1 MTERRSIDL
10 SEPSAVNRPS
20 RVAPPRLLFES
31 GSLGRSG
38 FYWPAENGKVQAA
51 IPAGLRRDDIP
62 GFPELGELE
71 VLRHF
76 TRLSQRNF
84 GIESQFYPLGSCT
97 MKYNPKVNEVVARFP
112 GFALIHPLAPIE
124 LLQGAIE
131 LLYEL
136 EHILS
141 EISGMEHVSLQPS
154 AGAQGE
160 LTGLML
166 IRAHLAEQGNPRKKI
181 IVPDTAHGTNPASS
195 TLCGYDV
202 VQISSS
208 AGGIIDAATVEKMM
222 DEDVA
227 ALMITNPN
235 TLGLFEKNIE
245 AVAAV
250 VHAKGGLVYL
260 DGANLNAL
268 VGVAKPG
275 HMGVDVLHMNLHK
288 TFSTPHGGGGP
299 GAGPV
304 AVKERLR
311 AYLPVPRIVKTAG
324 VFALRDDCPKSI
336 GRVRSFFGNFG
347 VLVRAYS
354 YIISLGADGLEEA
367 SRMALLN
374 ANYIR
379 KKLEKSYQIAY
390 DEPCMHECIFTDRI
404 QHKSGVSTLDIA
416 KRLLDYG
423 FHPPTI
429 YFPLVVAG
437 ALMIEPTE
445 TETPETLDG
454 FVEAMLSIAQE
465 AKENPELVK
474 SAPYSTPVRRL
485 DEARAARKP
494 VVRWERQRA
503 DGDERQ
509 G

>member
-1 MTERRSIDL
+1 L
-10 SEPSAVNRPS
+10 SETSPGDRKART
-20 RVAPPRLLFES
+20 AAPRLIFES
-31 GSLGRSG
+31 GSPGRSG
-38 FYWPAENGKVQAA
+38 FYWPADDGAA
-51 IPAGLRRDDIP
+51 QGIIPGALLRDEIA

-71 VLRHF
+71 TLRHF

-84 GIESQFYPLGSCT
+84 AIESQFYPLGSCT
-97 MKYNPKVNEVVARFP
+97 MKYNPKINELVARFP
-112 GFALIHPLAPIE
+112 GFAEIHPLAPAG
-124 LLQGAIE
+124 LLQGALE

-136 EHILS
+136 ERMLV

-166 IRAHLAEQGNPRKKI
+166 IRAYLTEQGGPRRKI

-202 VQISSS
+202 IQIASN
-208 AGGIIDAATVEKMM
+208 AQGVIDVAAVEKAM
-222 DEDVA
+222 DAEVA
-227 ALMITNPN
+227 ALMVTNPN
-235 TLGLFEKNIE
+235 TLGLFEKNLE
-245 AVAAV
+245 AISQV

-268 VGVAKPG
+268 MGVAKPG

-311 AYLPVPRIVKTAG
+311 DYLPVPQIVKQG
-324 VFALRDDCPKSI
+324 SRFELLEECPKSV

-347 VLVRAYS
+347 VLVRAYT
-354 YIISLGADGLEEA
+354 YMISLGGDGLEEA

-379 KKLEKSYQIAY
+379 KRLEKSYQIAY
-390 DEPCMHECIFTDRI
+390 DEPCMHECIFTDKM
-404 QHKSGVSTLDIA
+404 QHKFGVSTLDIA

-423 FHPPTI
+423 YHPPTI
-429 YFPLVVAG
+429 YFPLVVSG

-454 FVEAMLSIAQE
+454 FVEAMLAIARE
-465 AKENPELVK
+465 AKEEPDLVK
-474 SAPYSTPVRRL
+474 SAPHSTPVSRL

-494 VVRWERQRA
+494 VLRWDPDSRKT
-503 DGDERQ
+503 D
-509 G
+509 

>member
-1 MTERRSIDL
+1 M
-10 SEPSAVNRPS
+10 SEPSPDKPQS
-20 RVAPPRLLFES
+20 RVAVPRLLFES
-31 GSLGRSG
+31 GSSGRNALQ
-38 FYWPAENGKVQAA
+38 WPQ
-51 IPAGLRRDDIP
+51 PAQRADELLPSALLREEIA

-76 TRLSQRNF
+76 TRLSQRNYS
-84 GIESQFYPLGSCT
+84 IESQFYPLGSCT
-97 MKYNPKVNEVVARFP
+97 MKYNPKINETVARFP
-112 GFALIHPLAPIE
+112 GFAQIHPLASAD
-124 LLQGAIE
+124 LLQGALQ
-131 LLYEL
+131 LLFDL
-136 EHILS
+136 EAILCA
-141 EISGMEHVSLQPS
+141 IGGMDAVSLQPS

-166 IRAHLAEQGNPRKKI
+166 IRALLAERGNPRKTI

-195 TLCGYDV
+195 TLCGYNV
-202 VQISSS
+202 IQISSNDR
-208 AGGIIDAATVEKMM
+208 GVIEPAAIEKVMK
-222 DEDVA
+222 DDVA
-227 ALMITNPN
+227 AVMITNPN

-245 AVAAV
+245 AIAAV

-268 VGVAKPG
+268 MGIAKPG

-304 AVKERLR
+304 AVTAALR
-311 AYLPVPRIVKTAG
+311 DFLPTPRIVKQG
-324 VFALRDDCPKSI
+324 ERFILDEKFPKSI

-347 VLVRAYS
+347 VLVRAYT
-354 YIISLGADGLEEA
+354 YILSLGGDGLENA

-379 KKLEKSYQIAY
+379 KNLEDVYHLAY
-390 DEPCMHECIFTDRI
+390 NEPCMHECIFTDRI
-404 QHKSGVSTLDIA
+404 QHKYGVSTLDIA

-429 YFPLVVAG
+429 YFPLVVSG

-445 TETPETLDG
+445 TETPETLDS
-454 FVEAMLSIAQE
+454 FIAAMRAIAEE
-465 AKENPELVK
+465 AKDNPELVK
-474 SAPYSTPVRRL
+474 TAPHSTPVRRL

-494 VVRWERQRA
+494 MLRWEPGQR
-503 DGDERQ
+503 DVD
-509 G
+509 

>member
-1 MTERRSIDL
+1 MPA
-10 SEPSAVNRPS
+10 PSAINHPLQA
-20 RVAPPRLLFES
+20 VAPKLLFES
-31 GSLGRSG
+31 GSPGRSG
-38 FYWPAENGKVQAA
+38 LYWPAESETGPTS
-51 IPAGLRRDDIP
+51 IPPAFLREDIS

-84 GIESQFYPLGSCT
+84 AIESHFYPLGSCT

-112 GFALIHPLAPIE
+112 GFSQIHPLAPVE
-124 LLQGAIE
+124 LLQGALK
-131 LLYEL
+131 LLYGL
-136 EHILS
+136 ERMLI
-141 EISGMEHVSLQPS
+141 EISGMDSVSLQPS

-166 IRAHLAEQGNPRKKI
+166 IRSCLAEQGNPRTKI

-202 VQISSS
+202 TQIAST
-208 AGGIIDAATVEKMM
+208 ARGIIEATEVAKAMN
-222 DEDVA
+222 EDVA
-227 ALMITNPN
+227 AIMITNPN
-235 TLGLFEKNIE
+235 TLGLFESDIE
-245 AVAAV
+245 AIADV

-268 VGVAKPG
+268 MGIAKPG

-304 AVKERLR
+304 AVKERL
-311 AYLPVPRIVKTAG
+311 AEYLPVPRIVEQNGK
-324 VFALRDDCPKSI
+324 FNLLEDRPKSV
-336 GRVRSFFGNFG
+336 GRVRSFLGNFG
-347 VLVRAYS
+347 ILVRAYG
-354 YIISLGADGLEEA
+354 YIISLGGEGLEES

-379 KKLEKSYQIAY
+379 KKLEKDYQIAY
-390 DEPCMHECIFTDRI
+390 GEPCMHECVFTDRL
-404 QHKSGVSTLDIA
+404 QHKHGVTTLDIA

-429 YFPLVVAG
+429 YFPLVVSG

-445 TETPETLDG
+445 TETPETLDA
-454 FVEAMLSIAQE
+454 FVEAMLAIARE

-474 SAPYSTPVRRL
+474 TAPHSTPVGRL

-494 VVRWERQRA
+494 ILRWDPAPE
-503 DGDERQ
+503 
-509 G
+509 

>member
-1 MTERRSIDL
+1 MSESAQDKRRSQ
-10 SEPSAVNRPS
+10 A
-20 RVAPPRLLFES
+20 APPKLLFES
-31 GSLGRSG
+31 GSPGRSAID
-38 FYWPAENGKVQAA
+38 WAAEGDPVESS
-51 IPAGLRRDDIP
+51 IPSHLLRRDID

-76 TRLSQRNF
+76 TGLSQRNF
-84 GIESQFYPLGSCT
+84 SIESQFYPLGSCT
-97 MKYNPKVNEVVARFP
+97 MKYNPKINEAVARFP
-112 GFALIHPLAPIE
+112 GFAQLHPLASPE
-124 LLQGAIE
+124 HLQGALA
-131 LLYEL
+131 LLFDL
-136 EHILS
+136 EQMLA

-166 IRAHLAEQGNPRKKI
+166 IRAFLSEQGNPRKNI

-202 VQISSS
+202 IQISSNDKGVIS
-208 AGGIIDAATVEKMM
+208 AAAVEKVM
-222 DEDVA
+222 DGDVA
-227 ALMITNPN
+227 AIMITNPN
-235 TLGLFEKNIE
+235 TLGLFETNIE
-245 AVAAV
+245 AIAQV

-268 VGVAKPG
+268 MGIAKPG

-304 AVKERLR
+304 GVKAQLR
-311 AYLPVPRIVKTAG
+311 DYLPVPRVM
-324 VFALRDDCPKSI
+324 KSADGYGLDENCAKSV
-336 GRVRSFFGNFG
+336 GRVRSFLGNFG
-347 VLVRAYS
+347 VLLRAYT
-354 YIISLGADGLEEA
+354 YILSLGGDGLEEV

-379 KKLEKSYQIAY
+379 NKLESRYQLAY
-390 DEPCMHECIFTDRI
+390 DEPCMHECIFTDRM
-404 QHKSGVSTLDIA
+404 QHKNGVSTLDIA

-423 FHPPTI
+423 YHPPTI
-429 YFPLVVAG
+429 YFPLVVSG

-454 FVEAMLSIAQE
+454 FCQAMLAIAEE
-465 AKENPELVK
+465 AKDDPELVK
-474 SAPYSTPVRRL
+474 SAPHSTPVRRL

-494 VVRWERQRA
+494 VLRWDGVAPRDDDA
-503 DGDERQ
+503 DKS
-509 G
+509 

>member
-1 MTERRSIDL
+1 LART
-10 SEPSAVNRPS
+10 PA
-20 RVAPPRLLFES
+20 PRLLFES
-31 GSLGRSG
+31 SSLGRSG
-38 FYWPAENGKVQAA
+38 FDWPEERLASPN
-51 IPAGLRRDDIP
+51 IPASFLRDEIA

-76 TRLSQRNF
+76 TLLSQRNF
-84 GIESQFYPLGSCT
+84 AIESQFYPLGSCT
-97 MKYNPKVNEVVARFP
+97 MKYNPKVNEVTARFP
-112 GFALIHPLAPIE
+112 GLSQIHPFTPAE
-124 LLQGAIE
+124 FLQGAME
-131 LLYEL
+131 LLYDL
-136 EHILS
+136 ERMLI
-141 EISGMEHVSLQPS
+141 EISGMDSISLQPS

-166 IRAHLAEQGNPRKKI
+166 VRAYLAEKGSPRQKI

-202 VQISSS
+202 IQISST
-208 AGGIIDAATVEKMM
+208 ARGVIDPSTVEKAM
-222 DEDVA
+222 DEEVA

-235 TLGLFEKNIE
+235 TLGLFEKDIE
-245 AVAAV
+245 AIAEI
-250 VHAKGGLVYL
+250 VHGKGGLVYL

-268 VGVAKPG
+268 MGIAKPG

-304 AVKERLR
+304 AVKAGLHD
-311 AYLPVPRIVKTAG
+311 YLPVPRIVK
-324 VFALRDDCPKSI
+324 RDDAFELLEECPKSI
-336 GRVRSFFGNFG
+336 GRVRSFLGNFG
-347 VLVRAYS
+347 ILVRAYT
-354 YIISLGADGLEEA
+354 YIVSLGGNGLEEV

-374 ANYIR
+374 ANYVR
-379 KKLEKSYQIAY
+379 KKLEGNYQIAY
-390 DEPCMHECIFTDRI
+390 NEPCMHECIFTDRL
-404 QHKSGVSTLDIA
+404 QHKYGVSTLDIA

-429 YFPLVVAG
+429 YFPLVVSG

-454 FVEAMLSIAQE
+454 FVEAMLAIARE

-474 SAPYSTPVRRL
+474 NAPYSTPVRRL
-485 DEARAARKP
+485 DEARAARRP
-494 VVRWERQRA
+494 ILRWE
-503 DGDERQ
+503 
-509 G
+509 

>member
-1 MTERRSIDL
+1 M
-10 SEPSAVNRPS
+10 SEPSPDQPKS
-20 RVAPPRLLFES
+20 RVAAPRLLFES
-31 GSLGRSG
+31 GSSGRNALQ
-38 FYWPAENGKVQAA
+38 WPEPSQRADELL
-51 IPAGLRRDDIP
+51 PSTLLREEIA

-84 GIESQFYPLGSCT
+84 SIESEFYPLGSCT
-97 MKYNPKVNEVVARFP
+97 MKYNPKINETVARFP
-112 GFALIHPLAPIE
+112 GFAQIHPLASAG
-124 LLQGAIE
+124 LLQGALQ
-131 LLYEL
+131 LLFDL
-136 EHILS
+136 EAILC
-141 EISGMEHVSLQPS
+141 EIGGMDAVSLQPS

-166 IRAHLAEQGNPRKKI
+166 IRALLAERGNPRKTI

-202 VQISSS
+202 IQISSNDQ
-208 AGGIIDAATVEKMM
+208 GMIDPTAIEKVMN
-222 DEDVA
+222 DDVA
-227 ALMITNPN
+227 AVMITNPN

-245 AVAAV
+245 AIAAV

-268 VGVAKPG
+268 MGIAKPG

-304 AVKERLR
+304 AVKAALR
-311 AYLPVPRIVKTAG
+311 DFLPTPRIVKQG
-324 VFALRDDCPKSI
+324 ERFVLGEDFSKSI

-347 VLVRAYS
+347 VLVRAYT
-354 YIISLGADGLEEA
+354 YILSLGGDGLENA

-379 KKLEKSYQIAY
+379 KGLEDSYHIAY
-390 DEPCMHECIFTDRI
+390 SEPCMHECIFTDRI
-404 QHKSGVSTLDIA
+404 QHKNGVSTLDIA

-429 YFPLVVAG
+429 YFPLVVSG

-445 TETPETLDG
+445 TETPETLDS
-454 FVEAMLSIAQE
+454 FIAAMRAIAEE
-465 AKENPELVK
+465 AKNNPELVK
-474 SAPYSTPVRRL
+474 TAPHSTPVRRL
-485 DEARAARKP
+485 DEARAARRP
-494 VVRWERQRA
+494 ILRWEPGQ
-503 DGDERQ
+503 Q
-509 G
+509 GLD

>member
-1 MTERRSIDL
+1 
-10 SEPSAVNRPS
+10 
-20 RVAPPRLLFES
+20 LLRE
-31 GSLGRSG
+31 
-38 FYWPAENGKVQAA
+38 
-51 IPAGLRRDDIP
+51 DIA

-97 MKYNPKVNEVVARFP
+97 MKYNPKINEVVARYP
-112 GFALIHPLAPIE
+112 GFALIHPLNSAE
-124 LLQGAIE
+124 RLQGALS

-136 EHILS
+136 EGILA
-141 EISGMEHVSLQPS
+141 EISGMDAVTLQPA

-166 IRAHLAEQGNPRKKI
+166 IRALLAERGNPRQKI

-202 VQISSS
+202 IQISSN
-208 AGGIIDAATVEKMM
+208 AHGVIDAGAVEKVM
-222 DEDVA
+222 DESIA

-235 TLGLFEKNIE
+235 TLGLFETNIE
-245 AVAAV
+245 AVSEI
-250 VHAKGGLVYL
+250 VHARGGLIYL

-268 VGVAKPG
+268 MGIAKPG
-275 HMGVDVLHMNLHK
+275 RMGVDVLHMNLHK

-304 AVKERLR
+304 AVKRFLED
-311 AYLPVPRIVKTAG
+311 YLPVPRIVRQEN
-324 VFALRDDCPKSI
+324 VLELLDDCPKSI

-347 VLVRAYS
+347 VLVRAYT
-354 YIISLGADGLEEA
+354 YILSLGGEGLEEA

-379 KKLEKSYQIAY
+379 RKLEKHYQIAF
-390 DEPCMHECIFTDRI
+390 DEPCMHECIFSDRL
-404 QHKSGVSTLDIA
+404 QHKLGVTTLDIA

-423 FHPPTI
+423 FHAPTI
-429 YFPLVVAG
+429 YFPLVVSG

-445 TETPETLDG
+445 TETPETLDE
-454 FVEAMLSIAQE
+454 FINAMVAIAQE
-465 AKENPELVK
+465 AVDNPALLK
-474 SAPYSTPVRRL
+474 NAPHSTPVGRL
-485 DEARAARKP
+485 DEARAARRP
-494 VVRWERQRA
+494 VVRWEPA
-503 DGDERQ
+503 GAK
-509 G
+509 GG

>member
-1 MTERRSIDL
+1 MEA
-10 SEPSAVNRPS
+10 SAPK
-20 RVAPPRLLFES
+20 LLFEG
-31 GSLGRSG
+31 GSPGRSG
-38 FYWPAENGKVQAA
+38 FYWPAENETGPTP
-51 IPAGLRRDDIP
+51 IPAALLREDIP

-84 GIESQFYPLGSCT
+84 AIESHFYPLGSCT
-97 MKYNPKVNEVVARFP
+97 MKYNPKLNEVVARFP
-112 GFALIHPLAPIE
+112 GFAQIHPLAPVE
-124 LLQGAIE
+124 FLQGALE
-131 LLYEL
+131 LLYNL
-136 EHILS
+136 ERMLI
-141 EISGMEHVSLQPS
+141 EISGMDGISLQPS

-166 IRAHLAEQGNPRKKI
+166 IRACLTEKNNPRSKI

-202 VQISSS
+202 VQISSTDR
-208 AGGIIDAATVEKMM
+208 GIIEAATVAKVM

-227 ALMITNPN
+227 AIMITNPN
-235 TLGLFEKNIE
+235 TLGLFESEIE
-245 AVAAV
+245 AVAEV

-268 VGVAKPG
+268 MGIAKPG

-304 AVKERLR
+304 AVKEGLIE
-311 AYLPVPRIVKTAG
+311 YLPVPRIVEQNGK
-324 VFALRDDCPKSI
+324 FELLEDCPKSI
-336 GRVRSFFGNFG
+336 GRVRSFVGNFG
-347 VLVRAYS
+347 ILVRAYT
-354 YIISLGADGLEEA
+354 YILSLGGDGLEES

-379 KKLEKSYQIAY
+379 KKLEKGYQIAY
-390 DEPCMHECIFTDRI
+390 GEPCMHECIFTDRL
-404 QHKSGVSTLDIA
+404 QHKYGVTTLDIA

-429 YFPLVVAG
+429 YFPLVVSG

-445 TETPETLDG
+445 TETPETLDA
-454 FVEAMLSIAQE
+454 FVEAMLAIARE
-465 AKENPELVK
+465 AKENPEIVK
-474 SAPYSTPVRRL
+474 TAPHDTPVRRL

-494 VVRWERQRA
+494 ILRWDPALGEPK
-503 DGDERQ
+503 
-509 G
+509 

>member
-1 MTERRSIDL
+1 MGSPGRSAFDWSSDEGKGCGNI
-10 SEPSAVNRPS
+10 PSA
-20 RVAPPRLLFES
+20 
-31 GSLGRSG
+31 
-38 FYWPAENGKVQAA
+38 W
-51 IPAGLRRDDIP
+51 LREEIS

-84 GIESQFYPLGSCT
+84 SIEGQFYPLGSCT
-97 MKYNPKVNEVVARFP
+97 MKYNPKINEVVARLP
-112 GFALIHPLAPIE
+112 GFALIHPHAPAE
-124 LLQGAIE
+124 LLQGAMD

-136 EHILS
+136 ERMLA
-141 EISGMEHVSLQPS
+141 EISGMDHVSLQPS

-166 IRAHLAEQGNPRKKI
+166 IRAYLAERGNPRTKI

-195 TLCGYDV
+195 TLCGYEV
-202 VQISSS
+202 IQVSSN
-208 AGGIIDAATVEKMM
+208 AKGVIDAATVQKVMN
-222 DEDVA
+222 EDVA
-227 ALMITNPN
+227 AVMITNPN
-235 TLGLFEKNIE
+235 TLGLFEQNIE
-245 AVAAV
+245 AVAEV

-268 VGVAKPG
+268 MGIAKPG
-275 HMGVDVLHMNLHK
+275 DMGVDVLHMNLHK

-311 AYLPVPRIVKTAG
+311 DYLPVPRLVKQG
-324 VFALRDDCPKSI
+324 DRFDWLENSPKTI

-347 VLVRAYS
+347 VLVRAYT
-354 YIISLGADGLEEA
+354 YILSLGGDGLEEA

-379 KKLEKSYQIAY
+379 KKLEKQYQIAY
-390 DEPCMHECIFTDRI
+390 NEPCMHECIFTDRL
-404 QHKSGVSTLDIA
+404 QHKNGVSTLDIA

-429 YFPLVVAG
+429 YFPLVVSG

-445 TETPETLDG
+445 SETPETLDG
-454 FVEAMLSIAQE
+454 FVEAMLAIAEE
-465 AKENPELVK
+465 AKERPEIVK
-474 SAPYSTPVRRL
+474 TAPHSTPVGRL

-494 VVRWERQRA
+494 VLRWESPNANESSSPNRDRFDQQA
-503 DGDERQ
+503 TEKAS
-509 G
+509 

>member
-1 MTERRSIDL
+1 M
-10 SEPSAVNRPS
+10 SEPSPDKKRAQ
-20 RVAPPRLLFES
+20 VAEPKLLFES
-31 GSLGRSG
+31 SSAGRSAAL
-38 FYWPAENGKVQAA
+38 WPAEADGAA
-51 IPAGLRRDDIP
+51 AMIPAALLRDDIA

-84 GIESQFYPLGSCT
+84 AIESQFYPLGSCT
-97 MKYNPKVNEVVARFP
+97 MKYNPKINEVVARFP
-112 GFALIHPLAPIE
+112 GFAELHPLAPAGM
-124 LLQGAIE
+124 LQGALA
-131 LLYEL
+131 LLHDL
-136 EHILS
+136 EIMLA
-141 EISGMEHVSLQPS
+141 EISGMDDVSLQPS

-160 LTGLML
+160 LTGLMV
-166 IRAHLAEQGNPRKKI
+166 IRACLSERGNPRRKI

-202 VQISSS
+202 SQISSNER
-208 AGGIIDAATVEKMM
+208 GVIDASAVAKVM
-222 DEDVA
+222 DEDIA
-227 ALMITNPN
+227 AIMITNPN
-235 TLGLFEKNIE
+235 TLGLFETNIE
-245 AVAAV
+245 AIAQV
-250 VHAKGGLVYL
+250 VHALGGLVYL

-268 VGVAKPG
+268 MGIAKPG

-304 AVKERLR
+304 AVQAQLR
-311 AYLPVPRIVKTAG
+311 DYLPVPRIIKHGEQFELVDAS
-324 VFALRDDCPKSI
+324 AKSV
-336 GRVRSFFGNFG
+336 GRVRSYFGNFG
-347 VLVRAYS
+347 VLVRAYT
-354 YIISLGADGLEEA
+354 YILSLGGDGLENA

-379 KKLEKSYQIAY
+379 KKLEKDYQIAY

-404 QHKSGVSTLDIA
+404 QHKNGVSTLDIA

-423 FHPPTI
+423 YHPPTI
-429 YFPLVVAG
+429 YFPLVVSG

-454 FVEAMLSIAQE
+454 FIDAMRAIAEEARVD
-465 AKENPELVK
+465 PELVMQ
-474 SAPYSTPVRRL
+474 APHSTPVRRL

-494 VVRWERQRA
+494 VLRWQPSNGSE
-503 DGDERQ
+503 ES
-509 G
+509 

>member
-1 MTERRSIDL
+1 LTGL
-10 SEPSAVNRPS
+10 SEPSRDSGGAHT
-20 RVAPPRLLFES
+20 APPALLFES
-31 GSLGRSG
+31 GSPGRSA
-38 FYWPAENGKVQAA
+38 FFWPDAEKSALGE
-51 IPAGLRRDDIP
+51 IPAHLLRDDIA

-71 VLRHF
+71 AVRHF

-84 GIESQFYPLGSCT
+84 AIETQFYPLGSCT
-97 MKYNPKVNEVVARFP
+97 MKYNPKVNESVAGLP
-112 GFALIHPLAPIE
+112 GFAAIHPLAGAERI
-124 LLQGAIE
+124 QGALQ
-131 LLYEL
+131 LLYDL
-136 EHILS
+136 ERMLA
-141 EISGMEHVSLQPS
+141 EISGMAQVSLQPS

-166 IRAHLAEQGNPRKKI
+166 IRAYLAARGSPRKKI

-202 VQISSS
+202 IQISSN
-208 AGGIIDAATVEKMM
+208 AEGVIDPAAVEKVMN
-222 DEDVA
+222 EDVA
-227 ALMITNPN
+227 ALMVTNPN
-235 TLGLFEKNIE
+235 TLGLFEKHIE
-245 AVAAV
+245 TVAAV
-250 VHAKGGLVYL
+250 VHARGGLVYL

-268 VGVAKPG
+268 MGVAKPG

-304 AVKERLR
+304 AVKEPLSE
-311 AYLPVPRIVKTAG
+311 YLPVPRILKREG
-324 VFALRDDCPKSI
+324 GGFDLSEGYPKSI
-336 GRVRSFFGNFG
+336 GRVRSFLGNFG
-347 VLVRAYS
+347 ILVRAYT
-354 YIISLGADGLEEA
+354 YILSLGGDGLEEA

-379 KKLEKSYQIAY
+379 KKLEKSYQLAY
-390 DEPCMHECIFTDRI
+390 DQPCMHECIFTDRI
-404 QHKSGVSTLDIA
+404 QHKNGVSTLDIA

-429 YFPLVVAG
+429 YFPLVVSG

-445 TETPETLDG
+445 TETPETLDQ
-454 FVEAMLSIAQE
+454 FVEAMLAIARE

-474 SAPYSTPVRRL
+474 TAPHSTPVTRL

-494 VVRWERQRA
+494 VLRWEA
-503 DGDERQ
+503 LPGDAASSD
-509 G
+509 

>member
-1 MTERRSIDL
+1 MTNPQL
-10 SEPSAVNRPS
+10 AVNS
-20 RVAPPRLLFES
+20 LKLIFES
-31 GSLGRSG
+31 GSPGRSS
-38 FYWPAENGKVQAA
+38 FYWPAEHPKGEST
-51 IPAGLRRDDIP
+51 IPEVFLRQEIA

-76 TRLSQRNF
+76 TRLSHRNF

-97 MKYNPKVNEVVARFP
+97 MKYNPKVNELVARLP
-112 GFALIHPLAPIE
+112 GFAQIHPLAPVEI
-124 LLQGAIE
+124 LQGAME

-136 EHILS
+136 ENMLLEICGMDHI
-141 EISGMEHVSLQPS
+141 SLQPS

-166 IRAHLAEQGNPRKKI
+166 IRACLTSEGNPRTKI

-202 VQISSS
+202 VQISST
-208 AGGIIDAATVEKMM
+208 ARGIIDAATVAKVM

-227 ALMITNPN
+227 AIMITNPN
-235 TLGLFEKNIE
+235 TLGLFEKDIE
-245 AVAAV
+245 AIAEV
-250 VHAKGGLVYL
+250 VHGKGGLVYL

-268 VGVAKPG
+268 MGVAKPG

-304 AVKERLR
+304 AVRGRLSE
-311 AYLPVPRIVKTAG
+311 YLPVPRIVKQNDRFT
-324 VFALRDDCPKSI
+324 LLEDCPKSI

-347 VLVRAYS
+347 ILVRAYT
-354 YIISLGADGLEEA
+354 YIVSLGGEGLEES

-374 ANYIR
+374 ANYVR
-379 KKLEKSYQIAY
+379 NKLEKSYQIAY
-390 DEPCMHECIFTDRI
+390 GEACMHECIFTDRM
-404 QHKSGVSTLDIA
+404 QHKYGVNTLDIA

-429 YFPLVVAG
+429 YFPLVVSG

-445 TETPETLDG
+445 TETPETLDA
-454 FVEAMLSIAQE
+454 FVEAMLAIARE
-465 AKENPELVK
+465 AKENPEVVK
-474 SAPYSTPVRRL
+474 TAPHSTPVRRL

-494 VVRWERQRA
+494 ILRWVPGQDR
-503 DGDERQ
+503 DGE
-509 G
+509 